1 MTWENSAITITTLLP
16 IVGALVIA
24 VMPKEK
30 DRTIRLLGILI
41 TGAALV
47 LAVAIAL
54 GFDLHREGLQF
65 ELNVEW
71 IPIIGARYHVGI
83 DGISLPLYVLTF
95 LLSFLCAIYTW
106 RYVPEPRPHEGV
118 PGPDAAAGDRHGRHV
133 HRVRPDP
140 VLRLLGDGPGPDVLP
155 DRDLGLD
162 EPRVR
167 RDQVLPVHVVRVG
180 VHAAGLPG
188 DVLPGAGPA
197 HLRHDRAARLRCGRA
212 ASPRRSS

>member
-65 ELNVEW
+65 VLDVEW

-106 RYVPEPRPHEGV
+106 RYVPN
-118 PGPDAAAGDRHGRHV
+118 PGRTKAFLALMLQKRRIESAQSAGDHVGRTLLQRCSKV
-133 HRVRPDP
+133 SRVA
-140 VLRLLGDGPGPDVLP
+140 L
-155 DRDLGLD
+155 
-162 EPRVR
+162 
-167 RDQVLPVHVVRVG
+167 
-180 VHAAGLPG
+180 
-188 DVLPGAGPA
+188 
-197 HLRHDRAARLRCGRA
+197 
-212 ASPRRSS
+212 